1 MFSRVAGSGLI
12 ALLLAT
18 APLAAQQRVLTGRVV
33 GAQSKRPIAEA
44 SVVVVGGAGARTS
57 GDGKFNVPAP
67 AGQVQLTIRAIGF
80 VRKTL
85 AVSATDANLEIEL
98 AEDIFR
104 LEEIVTTGQATS
116 ITKRNATTASVTVEA
131 EDLTRAP
138 AISLDQALQG
148 KVPGAQVFL
157 NGGGPGGG
165 AQIQIRGASSILGNS
180 QPLFILVGAEIGRAS
195 CRERV

>member
-12 ALLLAT
+12 ALLVAT

-44 SVVVVGGAGARTS
+44 SVVVVGGSGARTS
-57 GDGKFNVPAP
+57 GDGKFNLPAP

-85 AVSATDANLEIEL
+85 AVSATETHLEIEL

-116 ITKRNATTASVTVEA
+116 ITKRNATTASVTV
-131 EDLTRAP
+131 
-138 AISLDQALQG
+138 
-148 KVPGAQVFL
+148 F
-157 NGGGPGGG
+157 N
-165 AQIQIRGASSILGNS
+165 
-180 QPLFILVGAEIGRAS
+180 RAS
-195 CRERV
+195 PASKSAKKYSKSEFAFACSALSSTCSIPR